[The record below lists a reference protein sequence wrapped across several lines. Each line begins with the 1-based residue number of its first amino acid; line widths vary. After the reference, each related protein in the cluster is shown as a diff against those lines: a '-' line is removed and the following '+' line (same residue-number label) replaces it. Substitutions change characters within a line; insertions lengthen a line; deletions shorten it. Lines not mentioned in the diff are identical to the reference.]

1 MKRVGSFK
9 ALSTHL
15 LGILPKELK
24 SALKLLEPAAKSRY
38 LLLSLLQIALALL
51 EVFALSALA
60 ITTSIALS
68 SYTSISVGQE
78 NNLDLLNS
86 FFPNMEPEGKIA
98 ILLIIYVLLT
108 LTKTIFSAIVTS
120 AALVLLA
127 KQSAIVGF
135 NLNKILY
142 FQGVNKIRFGKSQ
155 ENLSGVTNSLDSL
168 LISYLGTVSQ
178 LSGDIATILL
188 VCLAMMFFDFESTL
202 LIICLFGILLWVLHR
217 FVNKSAAK
225 VGEKM
230 AVSSAQLSR
239 KILDS
244 WLVYRE
250 ILLAQKVEKILQSTL
265 PKRMEIAK
273 WRARLS
279 FLPSLSKY
287 IFELFI
293 VLSALAVSTLQ
304 ILRNGISEAVS
315 SFILVVAASS
325 RLLPAV
331 LRLQGNLIA
340 IKQSIGGAFYTR
352 QILSEINYTEY
363 NSISV
368 DLPDIPTRKFN
379 ARVTLDKL
387 DFTYPDSSKPALSD
401 VTFSIIPGSFTA
413 ITGPSGSGKSTL
425 VDLVLGFLKP
435 TSGFVLI
442 DDLDPTEARK
452 IWPGKISYVP
462 QDVQIFEGSIAENV
476 SLISGRE
483 YERDLLH
490 ECLNLSG
497 LIKDIRNLVEGVD
510 TLVGERGLKLSGGQK
525 QRLGIARALYSKPE
539 LIVFDEATSSLDP
552 ITENQIAKNIYHN
565 LSNRTVIV
573 IAHRLSTVMR
583 ADTVL
588 YFKEGRLLASG
599 TFEDL
604 KQSVPEFLE
613 QAELSGL

>member
-1 MKRVGSFK
+1 VGK
-9 ALSTHL
+9 
-15 LGILPKELK
+15 
-24 SALKLLEPAAKSRY
+24 
-38 LLLSLLQIALALL
+38 
-51 EVFALSALA
+51 
-60 ITTSIALS
+60 
-68 SYTSISVGQE
+68 
-78 NNLDLLNS
+78 
-86 FFPNMEPEGKIA
+86 
-98 ILLIIYVLLT
+98 
-108 LTKTIFSAIVTS
+108 
-120 AALVLLA
+120 
-127 KQSAIVGF
+127 
-135 NLNKILY
+135 
-142 FQGVNKIRFGKSQ
+142 
-155 ENLSGVTNSLDSL
+155 
-168 LISYLGTVSQ
+168 
-178 LSGDIATILL
+178 
-188 VCLAMMFFDFESTL
+188 
-202 LIICLFGILLWVLHR
+202 
-217 FVNKSAAK
+217 K
-225 VGEKM
+225 V
-230 AVSSAQLSR
+230 AVSSTELSR

-273 WRARLS
+273 GRARLS

-293 VLSALAVSTLQ
+293 VMSALAVSALQ
-304 ILRNGISEAVS
+304 ILKNGISEAVS

-340 IKQSIGGAFYTR
+340 IKQSIGAAFYTR
-352 QILSEINYTEY
+352 QILSEINYTE
-363 NSISV
+363 NDAMFA
-368 DLPDIPTRKFN
+368 DLPDIPTTKFN

-387 DFTYPDSSKPALSD
+387 DFTYPDSSRPALSD
-401 VTFSIIPGSFTA
+401 VAFSIIPGSFTA

-442 DDLDPTEARK
+442 DDLDPIEARK

-462 QDVQIFEGSIAENV
+462 QDVQIFEGSIAENISLV
-476 SLISGRE
+476 SGGE
-483 YERDLLH
+483 YEKDLLH

-539 LIVFDEATSSLDP
+539 LIVLDEATSSLDP
-552 ITENQIAKNIYHN
+552 ITENQIANNIYQN

-583 ADTVL
+583 ADNVL
-588 YFKEGRLLASG
+588 YFKEGRLVASG

-604 KQSVPEFLE
+604 KKSVPEFLE

>member
-1 MKRVGSFK
+1 MRTGELFAIARKTMLR
-9 ALSTHL
+9 L
-15 LGILPKELK
+15 LPKDFI
-24 SALKLLEPAAKSRY
+24 SAISLLDPKARVSY
-38 LLLSLLQIALALL
+38 LSLSSLQILLALL
-51 EVFALSALA
+51 EVFALSVLA
-60 ITTSIALS
+60 ITTSVALS
-68 SYTSISVGQE
+68 SYASISDGQE
-78 NNLDLLNS
+78 NNLGILNS
-86 FFPNMEPEGKIA
+86 FFPNMNAEGKIA

-108 LTKTIFSAIVTS
+108 ITKTIFSAIVTS

-135 NLNKILY
+135 NLNKIFY
-142 FQGVNKIRFGKSQ
+142 FRGVNKIRFGKSQ
-155 ENLSGVTNSLDSL
+155 ENLSGVTASLDSL
-168 LISYLGTVSQ
+168 LISYLGTLSQ

-188 VCLAMMFFDFESTL
+188 VCLAMMFFDLESTL
-202 LIICLFGILLWVLHR
+202 FIIFLFGLLLWVLHR

-225 VGEKM
+225 VGEIV
-230 AVSSAQLSR
+230 AVSSAHLNR

-265 PKRMEIAK
+265 STRMEIAK
-273 WRARLS
+273 GKARLS

-293 VLSALAVSTLQ
+293 VVSALAVSALQ
-304 ILRNGISEAVS
+304 ILRNGISEAIS

-340 IKQSIGGAFYTR
+340 IKQSIGVAFYTR
-352 QILSEINYTEY
+352 QILSDINSTEY
-363 NSISV
+363 DSNSI
-368 DLPDIPTRKFN
+368 DLANSPTKEFN
-379 ARVTLDKL
+379 ARVTVDKL
-387 DFTYPDSSKPALSD
+387 DFTYPNSSKPAICD
-401 VTFSIIPGSFTA
+401 VTFSISPGSFTA

-425 VDLVLGFLKP
+425 VDLVLGFLNP
-435 TSGFVLI
+435 TSGFVLVN
-442 DDLDPTEARK
+442 DLDPMKARK

-462 QDVQIFEGSIAENV
+462 QDVQIFEGSIAENI
-476 SLISGRE
+476 SLATGRE
-483 YERDLLH
+483 YEKDLLH

-497 LIKDIRNLVEGVD
+497 LTEDISNLVEGVD

-525 QRLGIARALYSKPE
+525 QRLGIARALYGKPE
-539 LIVFDEATSSLDP
+539 LIVFDEATSSLDS
-552 ITENQIAKNIYHN
+552 ITENQITRNVYRN

-599 TFEDL
+599 TFEHL